1 MDQGDGSPSSRK
13 AGRRIAAASQGV
25 AGRRRRRVR
34 RIRETVSQGGVA
46 DVAGRRRRRV
56 RRIRETLDVAA
67 GRRIRA
73 SLDVDTLSW
82 TLQGGFAGQCSGAAS
97 QGKAAQGRASQGK
110 GKPQISPLGWL

>member
-1 MDQGDGSPSSRK
+1 M
-13 AGRRIAAASQGV
+13 ASQGV

-46 DVAGRRRRRV
+46 RCCKEAASQGKTDQGDARRRC
-56 RRIRETLDVAA
+56 RETDPGAS
-67 GRRIRA
+67 GRCRAVSTLQGGCRAVPA
-73 SLDVDTLSW
+73 SLDFSW
-82 TLQGGFAGQCSGAAS
+82 TLQGGFAGRCSGAAS